1 MKWNHPTKNMIAKN
15 LEVRTD
21 GIGVHYFS
29 AFQVCLLGT
38 HSEGRVARSQR
49 AALHRPLT
57 SQQTRAVPAST
68 RGAKANDDSLSK
80 IEKVSW
86 NWKPQWH
93 FCCAWGSPW
102 LLLTWAK
109 NYRSDI
115 TTDCLRMFRKMCVF
129 MTVCRSLGRRF
140 YCCFVVSHTNIFFG

>member
-1 MKWNHPTKNMIAKN
+1 MIPPRKKNYDSEN

-21 GIGVHYFS
+21 GMGVHCFS

-68 RGAKANDDSLSK
+68 RGAKPNDPLPN
-80 IEKVSW
+80 IEKVSR
-86 NWKPQWH
+86 N
-93 FCCAWGSPW
+93 
-102 LLLTWAK
+102 
-109 NYRSDI
+109 
-115 TTDCLRMFRKMCVF
+115 
-129 MTVCRSLGRRF
+129 
-140 YCCFVVSHTNIFFG
+140 